1 MADPHQARQ
10 HRKEGQGRLGGPGQQ
25 QRVADSQGAAAATAD
40 HQRTKHAPY
49 IRAEPRQRP
58 TQQDNP
64 NHYTGQPELPATE
77 EAEQDAGGPLRQEE
91 GYTIETVYANLKKT

>member
-64 NHYTGQPELPATE
+64 NHHTGLLELPATE
-77 EAEQDAGGPLRQEE
+77 EAELDAAVHYDR
-91 GYTIETVYANLKKT
+91 KKDIP